1 MSSDIDRRNECVRYF
16 REQTGFHRGFL
27 EMRKKWKS
35 YGKAAGKIK
44 IKSATEEEKKAL
56 GSILG
61 RRYWEE
67 DIEFLF
73 SDFEK
78 ALKET
83 RFRDVPLTV
92 LLEGYFGE
100 TLITNQEK
108 RAREEQQKEAF
119 WNRIIEWLE
128 GRGAEALS
136 TLEWVR
142 AMAGQKQY
150 GYTVVMGHWKNSA
163 AGAETLVQ
171 NVCEACIMLG
181 EVKEEGI
188 PLAVLAAKITGNPH
202 YFDRGQNGAA
212 LLLQA
217 VCLAADKEV
226 PADAAGL
233 HQIYREAGIVT
244 DEIASTVAFFGLH
257 MRKKGQ
263 NCEILEAFC
272 RARESGILSLA
283 NLAGAEAAWAE
294 AGCAYV
300 VENEMVF
307 SYLVNCFKE
316 TEVTILCTSGQLS
329 GAAQRLIRMLCEN
342 GTKIYYSGDM
352 DPEGIGIAEGLWK
365 KYPQNIHIWRM
376 AHQDYYDALSE
387 EGIEGWRMKKL
398 QNISHPVLRETS
410 YDIQKT
416 GKASYQE
423 NLLEKL
429 AQDILD
435 MSRSGNLK

>member
-1 MSSDIDRRNECVRYF
+1 MSSDIDRRNECVQYF
-16 REQTGFHRGFL
+16 RERAGFHRGFL

-35 YGKAAGKIK
+35 YGKVAGKIK
-44 IKSATEEEKKAL
+44 IKSATQEEKKAL

-67 DIEFLF
+67 DVEFPF

-92 LLEGYFGE
+92 LLEDYFGE

-108 RAREEQQKEAF
+108 KAQEEQQKEDF
-119 WNRIIEWLE
+119 WSCITEWLE
-128 GRGAEALS
+128 GRGAEAASALS
-136 TLEWVR
+136 WVR
-142 AMAGQKQY
+142 VMAEQKQY
-150 GYTVVMGHWKNSA
+150 GYTVVMGLWKNSA
-163 AGAETLVQ
+163 AEAEMLIR
-171 NVCEACIMLG
+171 NVSEACIMIG
-181 EVKEEGI
+181 EAKEEGI

-217 VCLAADKEV
+217 VCLAADRKV

-233 HQIYREAGIVT
+233 HQVYREAGIVT
-244 DEIASTVAFFGLH
+244 DEIASTVAFYRLH
-257 MRKKGQ
+257 MRKQGK

-272 RARESGILSLA
+272 RTRELGILSFA
-283 NLAGAEAAWAE
+283 NLTGAETAWAE

-307 SYLVNCFKE
+307 SYLVNCFKD

-342 GTKIYYSGDM
+342 GTEIYYSGDM
-352 DPEGIGIAEGLWK
+352 DPEGIGIAERLWR

-376 AHQDYYDALSE
+376 DPQDYFDALSE
-387 EGIEGWRMKKL
+387 EKIEGWRMKKL
-398 QNISHPVLRETS
+398 QNITHPVLRETS
-410 YDIQKT
+410 YNIQKN

-429 AQDILD
+429 AQDILR
-435 MSRSGNLK
+435 MSS

>member
-1 MSSDIDRRNECVRYF
+1 MSSDMDRRNECIQYF
-16 REQTGFHRGFL
+16 KEQIGFQRGFL

-35 YGKAAGKIK
+35 YGKVTGKIK
-44 IKSATEEEKKAL
+44 VKSATEEEKKAF

-61 RRYWEE
+61 RRYWEG
-67 DIEFLF
+67 DVEFLF

-83 RFRDVPLTV
+83 RFREVPLMV

-100 TLITNQEK
+100 TLITNQEEK
-108 RAREEQQKEAF
+108 AQEEQQKEAF
-119 WNRIIEWLE
+119 WKRIIEWLE
-128 GRGAEALS
+128 GRGTKALPAVD
-136 TLEWVR
+136 WVQ
-142 AMAGQKQY
+142 AMAEQKQY
-150 GYTVVMGHWKNSA
+150 GYTVVMGLWKNSVPD
-163 AGAETLVQ
+163 AEILVR
-171 NVCEACIMLG
+171 NVSEACIMIA
-181 EVKEEGI
+181 EAKEEI

-217 VCLAADKEV
+217 VCLAADREV
-226 PADAAGL
+226 PKDAAGL
-233 HQIYREAGIVT
+233 HQVYREAGIIT
-244 DEIASTVAFFGLH
+244 DEIASTVAFYGLH
-257 MRKKGQ
+257 IRKKGV

-272 RARESGILSLA
+272 RAREPGILSLA
-283 NLAGAEAAWAE
+283 NLIGAETAWTE
-294 AGCAYV
+294 VGCAYV

-316 TEVTILCTSGQLS
+316 TEATILCTSGQLS

-342 GTKIYYSGDM
+342 GTEIYYSGDM
-352 DPEGIGIAEGLWK
+352 DPEGIGIAERLWR

-376 AHQDYYDALSE
+376 APQDYFDALSGE
-387 EGIEGWRMKKL
+387 EIEEWRMKKL
-398 QNISHPVLRETS
+398 QNITHPVLCETS
-410 YDIQKT
+410 YNIQKN

-429 AQDILD
+429 VQDILR
-435 MSRSGNLK
+435 MNS

>member
-1 MSSDIDRRNECVRYF
+1 
-16 REQTGFHRGFL
+16 
-27 EMRKKWKS
+27 MRKKWKS
-35 YGKAAGKIK
+35 YGKVAGKIK
-44 IKSATEEEKKAL
+44 IKSATEEEKKAF

-67 DIEFLF
+67 EVEFLF

-92 LLEGYFGE
+92 LLEDYFGE
-100 TLITNQEK
+100 LLITNQEK
-108 RAREEQQKEAF
+108 KAQEEQQKEAF
-119 WNRIIEWLE
+119 WNCVMEWLE
-128 GRGAEALS
+128 GRGTEAVPA
-136 TLEWVR
+136 LEWVQ
-142 AMAGQKQY
+142 AMAEQKQY
-150 GYTVVMGHWKNSA
+150 GYTAVMGLWKNSA
-163 AGAETLVQ
+163 PEAEMLIR
-171 NVCEACIMLG
+171 NVSEACIMIG
-181 EVKEEGI
+181 EAKEEGI

-217 VCLAADKEV
+217 VCLTAGREV

-233 HQIYREAGIVT
+233 HQVYREAGIVT
-244 DEIASTVAFFGLH
+244 DEIASTVAFYGLH
-257 MRKKGQ
+257 MRKKGG
-263 NCEILEAFC
+263 NCEILEAFF
-272 RARESGILSLA
+272 RAREPGILSLA
-283 NLAGAEAAWAE
+283 NLTGAEAVWAE

-307 SYLVNCFKE
+307 SYLVNGFKD
-316 TEVTILCTSGQLS
+316 TEVTILCTSGQPS

-342 GTKIYYSGDM
+342 GTEIYYSGDM
-352 DPEGIGIAEGLWK
+352 DPEGIGIAERLWR

-376 AHQDYYDALSE
+376 DPQDYFDALSE
-387 EGIEGWRMKKL
+387 EKIEGWRMKKL
-398 QNISHPVLRETS
+398 QDITHPVLRETS
-410 YDIQKT
+410 YHIQKN

-429 AQDILD
+429 AQDILTI
-435 MSRSGNLK
+435 LKI